1 VAPASRDLPGRRFD
15 PVNTLE
21 AWTAPCRR
29 VVRGGAWLIDPV
41 FLRSTNCYWFTTD
54 YRNNNLG
61 FRFARTLAARACT
74 ITVAPGVR

>member
-29 VVRGGAWLIDPV
+29 VVRGGSWLIE
-41 FLRSTNCYWFTTD
+41 LRSTNCYWFTTD

-61 FRFARTLAARACT
+61 FRVARTLAARACT
-74 ITVAPGVR
+74 ITVAPDVR